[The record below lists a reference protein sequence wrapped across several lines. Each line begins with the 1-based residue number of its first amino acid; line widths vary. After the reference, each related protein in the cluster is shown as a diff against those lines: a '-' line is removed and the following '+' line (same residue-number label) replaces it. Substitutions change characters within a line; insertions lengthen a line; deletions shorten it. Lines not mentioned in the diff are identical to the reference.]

1 MPGLKGA
8 IGLSTILV
16 AGVMSVSIASAG
28 DRVHADTA
36 GNLIVE
42 SDAGYKRILVGKG
55 HMAAELA
62 RYLDADT
69 PQIAPPA
76 THRHKERQA
85 EGCRRQGVL
94 LKGRAYMYGLGDGEL
109 PVLVGPCL

>member
-1 MPGLKGA
+1 MPGFKGA
-8 IGLSTILV
+8 MGLSTVLL
-16 AGVMSVSIASAG
+16 AGIISVPIASAG

-55 HMAAELA
+55 YMAAEVA
-62 RYLDADT
+62 RYLDVDT
-69 PQIAPPA
+69 PQVDPSA
-76 THRHKERQA
+76 THRHKERRA

-94 LKGRAYMYGLGDGEL
+94 LKGRAYMYGLADGEL

>member
-1 MPGLKGA
+1 MPVLKA
-8 IGLSTILV
+8 AVALSTVFL
-16 AGVMSVSIASAG
+16 AFATSAPGVSAG
-28 DRVHADTA
+28 DRVRADTA

-55 HMAAELA
+55 HMAAEVA
-62 RYLDADT
+62 RYLDAES
-69 PQIAPPA
+69 PQTSNAAPHG
-76 THRHKERQA
+76 HREQRA

-94 LKGRAYMYGLGDGEL
+94 LKGRAYMYGLADGEL